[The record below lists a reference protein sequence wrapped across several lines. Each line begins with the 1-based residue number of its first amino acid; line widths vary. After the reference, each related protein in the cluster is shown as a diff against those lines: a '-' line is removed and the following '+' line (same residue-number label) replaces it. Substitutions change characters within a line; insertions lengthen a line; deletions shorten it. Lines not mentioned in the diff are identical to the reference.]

1 MRSYKQPQVMF
12 KLHGVWVPEHLLE
25 QVNAMVA
32 EAHIG
37 KKGWQTRATR
47 RALWVLT
54 YDEDNG
60 DDCGSDSL
68 PRETITE

>member
-1 MRSYKQPQVMF
+1 MRSHEQPQVMV

-32 EAHIG
+32 KAHIG

-47 RALWVLT
+47 RALILL
-54 YDEDNG
+54 G
-60 DDCGSDSL
+60 KK
-68 PRETITE
+68 TITE